1 MSAAPRIVYR
11 GAGWS
16 CAFSNALFEFTLFM
30 CEHAYTEIELD
41 IDGIPSI
48 YITTISTISTK
59 DYCSICFNMDAP
71 TFLNDLCALTN
82 IIDSVVIPPSEGN
95 AFSVDDQVDIVGTIM
110 QLMYDY
116 VMENPTH
123 IQNMGFHDDM
133 MESVEELIRGDM
145 GADGDDGDDDAFDD
159 MTELVNQ
166 AIDLFYMQI
175 MPKRSTDMSASKTT
189 SMNTTRTYRI
199 RQVLARLHATP
210 QPAQRSTEWYA
221 YRHSLITASNAY
233 KIFDTS
239 GSQNQLI
246 YEKCLPLPVTISTPN
261 HLDTVKGPPVPTV
274 NVSSPMHWGQKYE
287 PVSTM
292 YYEMIHGT
300 VVGEYGCV
308 QHHKY
313 GFLGASPDGIV
324 DDPSSEKYG
333 QMLEIKN
340 VVSRDITG
348 VPLKAYWVQM
358 QLQLEVCDLEE
369 CDFLET
375 QFKEYGDDTSFMSDC
390 GDGNLFTKT
399 RDGKWKGIVLYFI
412 DACGVPVY
420 EYKPLEMGQEEYETK
435 WEPAIKQKHAVQGHV
450 LMWPSYWWLDEVS
463 CVLVERNRLW
473 FSQVIGQMSAF
484 WDIILLERKTGYAH
498 RAPAKRKAKDDGLG
512 HCLITINGTL
522 IGADTDTTISN
533 TIETSQTTLD
543 IYLKP
548 PELPLVPP
556 ENIVHIRTQSFD
568 DAL

>member
-1 MSAAPRIVYR
+1 
-11 GAGWS
+11 
-16 CAFSNALFEFTLFM
+16 
-30 CEHAYTEIELD
+30 
-41 IDGIPSI
+41 
-48 YITTISTISTK
+48 
-59 DYCSICFNMDAP
+59 MDTP
-71 TFLNDLCALTN
+71 TFMNDLGVLTN
-82 IIDSVVIPPSEGN
+82 IIDSLVIPPSESN
-95 AFSVDDQVDIVGTIM
+95 AFSVDDQVEIVGTIM

-123 IQNMGFHDDM
+123 VQNMCFHDDM

-145 GADGDDGDDDAFDD
+145 GADDGDYGDDDAFDD

-175 MPKRSTDMSASKTT
+175 MPKRSTDMSVSKTT

-210 QPAQRSTEWYA
+210 QPAQRSSEWYT

-233 KIFDTS
+233 KIFDTT

-261 HLDTVKGPPVPTV
+261 HLDTVNENPVPTV

-292 YYEMIHGT
+292 YYEMVHGT

-308 QHHKY
+308 QHSKHS
-313 GFLGASPDGIV
+313 FLGASPDGIV
-324 DDPSSEKYG
+324 DDPNSEKYG

-340 VVSRDITG
+340 VVNRDITG
-348 VPLKAYWVQM
+348 IPLKAYWVQM
-358 QLQLEVCDLEE
+358 QLQLEVCDLDE

-375 QFKEYGDDTSFMSDC
+375 RFKEYSDDTSFISDC
-390 GDGNLFTKT
+390 GNNNLFTKT
-399 RDGKWKGIVLYFI
+399 RDGKWKGILLYFI
-412 DACGVPVY
+412 DADGVPVY

-435 WEPAIKQKHAVQGHV
+435 WEPAMRQKHEEQGHR
-450 LMWPSYWWLDEVS
+450 LMWPSYWWLEEVS

-473 FSQVIGQMSAF
+473 FSQVIDQMSAF

-498 RAPAKRKAKDDGLG
+498 RAPAKRKVKDDGFG
-512 HCLITINGTL
+512 QCLITINGTL
-522 IGADTDTTISN
+522 IGTDTDADADTTISN
-533 TIETSQTTLD
+533 TIESSQTTMD
-543 IYLKP
+543 IYLRT

-556 ENIVHIRTQSFD
+556 ENVVHIRTQSFD